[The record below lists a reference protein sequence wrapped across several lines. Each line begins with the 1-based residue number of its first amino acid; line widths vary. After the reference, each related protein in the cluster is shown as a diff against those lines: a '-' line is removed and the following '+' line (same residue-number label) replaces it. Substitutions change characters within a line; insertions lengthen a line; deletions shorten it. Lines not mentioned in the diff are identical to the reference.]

1 MSVAT
6 IHIDDRPY
14 TMKDGENLLQE
25 CLSLGFD
32 LPYFCW
38 HPALGSVGACRQC
51 AIKQFKDSEDT
62 KGKIVMACMTPAKD
76 GTRISIDDPQAREFR
91 AEVIEWLMTNHPHD
105 CPVCDEGGE
114 CHLQD
119 MTLMTGHT
127 YRRYDGRKRTW
138 RNQDLGPLVDHEMNR
153 CIQCY
158 RCVRFYR
165 HYAGGK
171 DFDALS
177 LRNQVYFGRD
187 QDGTL
192 ESEFSGNLVEVCPTG
207 VFTDKTL
214 GRHYTRKWDLQ
225 TAPSV
230 CVHCGSGCNTI
241 PGERYGTLR
250 RILNRYNGEVNG
262 YFLCDRG
269 RYGYEFVNSERRIRQ
284 AMLQNS
290 GSEAPRPVSKQE
302 ALSTL
307 AGLLADGAKVIGI
320 GSPRASIEANF
331 ALRSLVGRERFHLG
345 MSGRDARLIATIL
358 DILRDG
364 PARTPSLHEVE
375 LADAVLVLGEDL
387 TNTAPRLALALRQ
400 SVRQRPLR
408 IAAKMH
414 IPHWDDNALRHAV
427 EREKGPLFLAT
438 LTGTKLDDV
447 ATETFHGAPDDLARL
462 GFAVAH
468 ALDARAPQPDLPD
481 TMRALADTIAQAL
494 KTAQRPL
501 VISGMSCGSDAV
513 IRAAANVAWALCGSG
528 HPAELCY
535 AVPECNSMGAA
546 FMEGKP
552 LEAAFQAV
560 QEGNADTV
568 VILENDL
575 YRRADTA
582 SVNAFL
588 TTAKHVVVIDHVMHA
603 TGAKADVVLPAG
615 SFAEAD
621 GTLVSNEGRAQRFFQ
636 VFVPEPEGVI
646 QESWRWV
653 RDILAAVGREQ
664 EGPWRNLDQLM
675 AACTAAIPALAP
687 IVRAAPLSDFRID
700 GQKIPRE
707 THRYSGRTAIRANL
721 NVHELQPPPNDPD
734 APMTFSMEGYP
745 GQPPPPLIPIFW
757 APRWNSAQAVTKFQ
771 DEVGG
776 PLRGG
781 DPGVRLIEPAR
792 PEEDVGW
799 AGTAHADASGTSTAW
814 AQHPVPTLPGSRE
827 GMYFGDMPAAFE
839 QRTDQSLLVPL
850 HHIFGSE
857 ELSVLAP
864 GIAALAASPYLALH
878 PDDAAQLGYGAGDDA
893 QLHLDRTT
901 YWLPVQ
907 LRPDLPRGVAGLPAA
922 LPSLEGIMLPAWG
935 EIARKA
941 SS

>member
-6 IHIDDRPY
+6 IHIDNRPH
-14 TMKDGENLLQE
+14 TAKDGENLLQA

-62 KGKIVMACMTPAKD
+62 RGRIVMACMTPVTD
-76 GTRISIDDPQAREFR
+76 GARISIDDRDAHEFR

-127 YRRYDGRKRTW
+127 YRRYDGLKRTW
-138 RNQDLGPLVDHEMNR
+138 RNQNLGPLVNHEMNR

-171 DFDALS
+171 DFDAYG
-177 LRNQVYFGRD
+177 LRNQVYFGREK
-187 QDGTL
+187 DGVL

-207 VFTDKTL
+207 VFNDKTL
-214 GRHYTRKWDLQ
+214 RRHYTRKWDLQ

-241 PGERYGTLR
+241 PGERYNTLR
-250 RILNRYNGEVNG
+250 RIVNRYNSEVNG

-269 RYGYEFVNSERRIRQ
+269 RFGYEFVNSERRIRQ
-284 AMLQNS
+284 SLLQTN
-290 GSEAPRPVSKQE
+290 GSETPQPASKQE
-302 ALSTL
+302 AMTYL
-307 AGLLADGAKVIGI
+307 AGILADGAKMVGI

-331 ALRSLVGRERFHLG
+331 ALRTLVGRDRFHLG
-345 MSGRDARLIATIL
+345 MSDRDARLIAAIL
-358 DILRDG
+358 DILRNG

-387 TNTAPRLALALRQ
+387 TNTAPRVALAVRQ
-400 SVRQRPLR
+400 SARQRPLR
-408 IAAKMH
+408 IAEKMR
-414 IPHWDDNALRHAV
+414 IPHWDDDALRHAV
-427 EREKGPLFLAT
+427 GQEKGPLFIAT
-438 LTGTKLDDV
+438 LAGTKLDDV
-447 ATETFHGAPDDLARL
+447 AIETFHGAPDDLARL

-468 ALDARAPQPDLPD
+468 ALDAKAPQPDDLPD
-481 TMRALADTIAQAL
+481 TIRALAATIAQAL

-501 VISGMSCGSDAV
+501 VISGMSCGSEAV
-513 IRAAANVAWALCGSG
+513 IRAAANVAWALCNSG
-528 HPAELCY
+528 RLAELCY
-535 AVPECNSMGAA
+535 TVPECNSMGTAL
-546 FMEGKP
+546 MEGKP

-560 QEGNADTV
+560 QEGKADTV
-568 VILENDL
+568 IILENDL

-582 SVNAFL
+582 AVNAFL
-588 TTAKHVVVIDHVMHA
+588 ASARHVVVIDLVMHA
-603 TGAKADVVLPAG
+603 TSAKANVVLPAG

-653 RDILAAVGREQ
+653 RDILTAVGREQ
-664 EGPWRNLDQLM
+664 EGLWQNLDQLM
-675 AACTAAIPALAP
+675 TACAAAIPVLAP
-687 IVRAAPLSDFRID
+687 MVRAAPLADFRIK

-721 NVHELQPPPNDPD
+721 NVHERQPPPNDPD

-771 DEVGG
+771 DEAGG

-781 DPGVRLIEPAR
+781 DPGVRLIEPAQPGNR
-792 PEEDVGW
+792 AYFSDV
-799 AGTAHADASGTSTAW
+799 
-814 AQHPVPTLPGSRE
+814 
-827 GMYFGDMPAAFE
+827 PAAFE
-839 QRTDQSLLVPL
+839 QRSDQWLLVPL

-893 QLHLDRTT
+893 QLHLERTT
-901 YWLPVQ
+901 YWLPLQ
-907 LRPDLPRGVAGLPAA
+907 LRPDLPPGVAGLPAA
-922 LPSLEGIMLPAWG
+922 LPSLEGIMLPCRG
-935 EIARKA
+935 KIMRKA
-941 SS
+941 AP